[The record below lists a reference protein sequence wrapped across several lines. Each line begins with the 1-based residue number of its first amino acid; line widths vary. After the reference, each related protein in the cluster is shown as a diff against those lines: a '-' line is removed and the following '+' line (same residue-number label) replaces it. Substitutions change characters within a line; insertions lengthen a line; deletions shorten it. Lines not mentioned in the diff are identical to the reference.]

1 MSAAPP
7 ESESCLK
14 PHAGLISS
22 CPALIATCRFL
33 VSAVLLCSTQKVLAA
48 PRSTSIEV
56 FVDREET
63 ARPGT
68 SLTVPAGSNTL
79 RFLVKPRSLC
89 VRYKLEGLDEDW
101 NQRVDTLFMRV
112 VFLNDKGDPLYV
124 DSFPASGR
132 SPGWNG
138 SVKDS
143 GFSPRVESVRVLP
156 GAASVV
162 FTMTT
167 GGPASLVGIYAI
179 RKLSVATEAKPGEV
193 PRILISGGQLPDGKK
208 VVWNKSGTHPS
219 MASTSDSGSPQDRSP
234 ILVIMDDDI
243 GAHADW
249 TTRVRLPSWITA
261 GETLR
266 IRWEETYSTALGGD
280 FTAAYERLPAG
291 EYRFVVEDLT
301 PTGDSLHSESAVSI
315 VVPVVYWKSLWFWG
329 TTTLIVALVSILTG
343 RYLIR
348 RRIRRHLE
356 QERMISEERRRIAL
370 DLHDDIGTRVSHISL
385 VASHADNTIRNE
397 EASKAFGQITSMSRD
412 LIGALS
418 ETVWM
423 LNSKNDDLESLVD
436 FLYRLVKELCRLKKI
451 RCRVDAVF
459 ITKNQPISYE
469 FRHNVSLAVKEC
481 VNNVL
486 KHSHATELD
495 MKIGL
500 ENKILVVTI
509 TDNGIG
515 LTEDSHGTGHGLE
528 NLHRRMKSI
537 CGTCWFE
544 PLTAGGLRIVL
555 RAPLS

>member
-1 MSAAPP
+1 
-7 ESESCLK
+7 
-14 PHAGLISS
+14 
-22 CPALIATCRFL
+22 
-33 VSAVLLCSTQKVLAA
+33 
-48 PRSTSIEV
+48 
-56 FVDREET
+56 VDREKRAHRET
-63 ARPGT
+63 R
-68 SLTVPAGSNTL
+68 LTVPAGSNTL
-79 RFLVKPRSLC
+79 RFLVKPKSLS

-101 NQRVDTLFMRV
+101 NQRVDTMFVRV
-112 VFLNDKGDPLYV
+112 IFLNSKGDPLHV

-143 GFSPRVESVRVLP
+143 GFSPRAERVSVPP
-156 GAASVV
+156 GAAFMV

-179 RKLSVATEAKPGEV
+179 RSLSVATEAKPGDEPGV
-193 PRILISGGQLPDGKK
+193 LISNGQLPDGKK

-219 MASTSDSGSPQDRSP
+219 MASTSDSGEPQESSPV
-234 ILVIMDDDI
+234 LVITDDDI

-249 TTRVRLPSWITA
+249 TTRTRLPPWLTP
-261 GETLR
+261 GETLN

-280 FTAAYERLPAG
+280 FTATYERLPAG
-291 EYRFVVEDLT
+291 KYRFVVEDLT
-301 PTGDSLHSESAVSI
+301 LTGDSLQSESAVSI
-315 VVPVVYWKSLWFWG
+315 VVPVVFWKSLWFWG
-329 TTTLIVALVSILTG
+329 TTTLILALVSVLTG

-397 EASKAFGQITSMSRD
+397 EARKAFSQITSMSRD

-459 ITKNQPISYE
+459 ITENQPISYE
-469 FRHNVSLAVKEC
+469 FRHNVSLAVKES

-486 KHSHATELD
+486 KHSQATELD

-500 ENKILVVTI
+500 ENNVLMVTI

-515 LTEDSHGTGHGLE
+515 LSEQSHGIGHGLE
-528 NLHRRMKSI
+528 NLQRRMKSI
-537 CGTCWFE
+537 GGNCRFE
-544 PLTAGGLRIVL
+544 HLAAGGLRILL
-555 RAPLS
+555 RAPVTSSSNPKPNDSQEKKRRHRRG